1 MSSLI
6 KKIETKIKIQ
16 EQIPDLIEKID
27 NILSNNNY
35 ILCEDDIDKLER
47 EKIELEKKIIRSE
60 LSFDKKFNN
69 FNKWI

>member
-35 ILCEDDIDKLER
+35 ILCEV
-47 EKIELEKKIIRSE
+47 
-60 LSFDKKFNN
+60 
-69 FNKWI
+69 

>member
-27 NILSNNNY
+27 NILSNNNH
-35 ILCEDDIDKLER
+35 ILCEDDIDKLE
-47 EKIELEKKIIRSE
+47 L
-60 LSFDKKFNN
+60 
-69 FNKWI
+69 